1 MKISK
6 ALKLKNKKVAEY
18 TDLLNK
24 MLSSNS
30 SDKTAKKN
38 YNSKEL
44 YKQVVEAKEDIVRL
58 KTAIH
63 KASAPVRSKI
73 FEIGEVKNLVNYFNR
88 MSTVEGVVKNRSSY
102 SAATEDVYVADF
114 SEIEKVELVKGLQE
128 RIETLQEE
136 LDSFN
141 ATTEVEY

>member
-6 ALKLKNKKVAEY
+6 ALKLKNKMVAEY

-24 MLSSNS
+24 MVSSNS
-30 SDKTAKKN
+30 SDKSVKKN
-38 YNSKEL
+38 YNSKDL
-44 YKQVVEAKEDIVRL
+44 YTQVVAAQQEIVRL

-63 KASAPVRSKI
+63 KASSPVRSKI
-73 FEIGEVKNLVNYFNR
+73 FEIGEVKNLLSYFNR
-88 MSTVEGVVKNRSSY
+88 MSTVEGIVKNRGY
-102 SAATEDVYVADF
+102 SAATEDEFVVDF
-114 SEIEKVELVKGLQE
+114 NEVEKVALVKDLQE
-128 RIETLQEE
+128 RIENLQEE

>member
-1 MKISK
+1 MKIAK
-6 ALKLKNKKVAEY
+6 ALKLKNKMVAEY

-24 MLSSNS
+24 IVSSNS
-30 SDKTAKKN
+30 SDKSAKKN

-44 YKQVVEAKEDIVRL
+44 YEQVMDAQEEIIRL

-73 FEIGEVKNLVNYFNR
+73 FAIGEVKNLLNHFNR
-88 MSTVEGVVKNRSSY
+88 MSTVEGIVKNRGY
-102 SAATEDVYVADF
+102 SAATEDEFVVDF
-114 SEIEKVELVKGLQE
+114 NEAEKVALIKYFQECIENLQE
-128 RIETLQEE
+128 D